1 MSAPDTT
8 LAKQKR
14 RHWGPLLGMALAII
28 VIALLLVW
36 VLGGDNPEGTTT
48 DVAPDDSAGASATDP
63 AQEPGAA
70 PADGSAAPD
79 GDTPSE

>member
-8 LAKQKR
+8 LVKQTR
-14 RHWGPLLGMALAII
+14 RHWGPLLGLALAIT

-36 VLGGDNPEGTTT
+36 VLGGDNPDSTTT
-48 DVAPDDSAGASATDP
+48 DVAPDDAAGVP
-63 AQEPGAA
+63 AADTVQDPGAA
-70 PADGSAAPD
+70 PADESAAPD